1 MNDVKRTEA
10 TMQWT
15 AAIEQ
20 DALRVAR
27 LALAEDGERDLTSLV
42 VQAGR
47 ITAQGRLE
55 ARAETVLAGT
65 RYADAVARLAGIRL
79 EWMADD
85 GHRIQ
90 AGGIVGTLV
99 GDLAAVLRAERTIL
113 NLLQRA
119 SGIATTTRRYVDTVE
134 GTGCTILHTRKTAP
148 GLRLF
153 DVHAVLLGGGG
164 LHRLDLASTV
174 MIKDNHWAALARSGR
189 SLADAVQEARRLGA
203 QAVQV
208 EVETAEQMKLAC
220 AAGADRLLIDNQT
233 PERVKTWGSRA
244 RELKPAIEIE
254 ATGGISLKNVRRYA
268 EAGADFISVGAL
280 THSVVA
286 ADLALEIEPG
296 S

>member
-1 MNDVKRTEA
+1 ME
-10 TMQWT
+10 WT
-15 AAIEQ
+15 SVIEQ
-20 DALRVAR
+20 DAARLAR
-27 LALAEDGERDLTSLV
+27 LALAEDGERDLTSLAV
-42 VQAGR
+42 HAGR
-47 ITAQGRLE
+47 ITAQGRIE
-55 ARAETVLAGT
+55 ARSETVLAGC
-65 RYADAVARLAGIRL
+65 RYADAVARLVKIKL

-85 GHRIQ
+85 GRRIP

-99 GDLAAVLRAERTIL
+99 GDLGSILRAERTIL

-119 SGIATTTRRYVDTVE
+119 SGIATITRQYVDTVE
-134 GTGCTILHTRKTAP
+134 GTACTILHTRKTAP
-148 GLRLF
+148 GLRVF
-153 DVHAVLLGGGG
+153 DVHAVQLGGGG
-164 LHRLDLASTV
+164 LHRLDLAGIA
-174 MIKDNHWAALARSGR
+174 MIKDNHWAALARNGT

-208 EVETAEQMKLAC
+208 EVETAEQLKLAC

-233 PERVKTWGSRA
+233 PERLRTWGARA
-244 RELKPAIEIE
+244 RELRPGVEIE
-254 ATGGISLKNVRRYA
+254 ATGGISLKNVRRFA

>member
-1 MNDVKRTEA
+1 ME
-10 TMQWT
+10 WT
-15 AAIEQ
+15 SVIEQ
-20 DALRVAR
+20 DAARLAR
-27 LALAEDGERDLTSLV
+27 LALAEDGERDLTSLAV
-42 VQAGR
+42 HAGR
-47 ITAQGRLE
+47 ITAQGRIE
-55 ARAETVLAGT
+55 ARSETVLAGC
-65 RYADAVARLAGIRL
+65 RYADAVARLVKIKL

-85 GHRIQ
+85 GRRIP

-99 GDLAAVLRAERTIL
+99 GDLGSILRAERTIL

-119 SGIATTTRRYVDTVE
+119 SGIATITRQYVDTVE
-134 GTGCTILHTRKTAP
+134 GTACTILHTRKTAP
-148 GLRLF
+148 GLRVF
-153 DVHAVLLGGGG
+153 DAHAVQLGGGG
-164 LHRLDLASTV
+164 LHRLDLAGIA
-174 MIKDNHWAALARSGR
+174 MIKDNHWAALARNGT

-208 EVETAEQMKLAC
+208 EVETAEQLKLAC

-233 PERVKTWGSRA
+233 PERLRTWGARA
-244 RELKPAIEIE
+244 RELRPGVEIE
-254 ATGGISLKNVRRYA
+254 ATGGISLKNVRRFA

>member
-1 MNDVKRTEA
+1 MEWKSV
-10 TMQWT
+10 
-15 AAIEQ
+15 IEQ
-20 DALRVAR
+20 DAARLAR
-27 LALAEDGERDLTSLV
+27 LALAEDGERDLTSLAV
-42 VQAGR
+42 HAGR
-47 ITAQGRLE
+47 VTAQGRIE
-55 ARAETVLAGT
+55 ARSETVLAGC
-65 RYADAVARLAGIRL
+65 RYADAIAQLVKIKL

-85 GHRIQ
+85 GQRVP
-90 AGGIVGTLV
+90 ASGIVGVLV
-99 GDLAAVLRAERTIL
+99 GDLGSLLRAERSIL

-119 SGIATTTRRYVDTVE
+119 SGIATITRQFVDTVE

-148 GLRLF
+148 GLRVF
-153 DVHAVLLGGGG
+153 DVQAVLQGGGS
-164 LHRLDLASTV
+164 LHRLDLADTV
-174 MIKDNHWAALARSGR
+174 MIKDNHWAALARSGT

-203 QAVQV
+203 GAVQV
-208 EVETAEQMKLAC
+208 EVETAEQLRLAC

-233 PERVKTWGSRA
+233 PERLKTWGTHA
-244 RELKPAIEIE
+244 RELKPGIEIE

>member
-1 MNDVKRTEA
+1 ME
-10 TMQWT
+10 WT
-15 AAIEQ
+15 SVIEQ
-20 DALRVAR
+20 DAARLAR
-27 LALAEDGERDLTSLV
+27 LALAEDGERDLTSLAV
-42 VQAGR
+42 HAGR
-47 ITAQGRLE
+47 ITAQGRIE
-55 ARAETVLAGT
+55 ARSETVLAGC
-65 RYADAVARLAGIRL
+65 RYADAVARLVKIKL

-85 GHRIQ
+85 GRRIP

-99 GDLAAVLRAERTIL
+99 GDLGSILRAERTIL

-119 SGIATTTRRYVDTVE
+119 SGIATITRQYVDTVE
-134 GTGCTILHTRKTAP
+134 GTACTILHTRKTAP
-148 GLRLF
+148 GLRVF
-153 DVHAVLLGGGG
+153 DVHAVQLGGGG
-164 LHRLDLASTV
+164 LHRLDLAGIA
-174 MIKDNHWAALARSGR
+174 MIKDNHWAALARNGT

-208 EVETAEQMKLAC
+208 EVETAEQLKLAC

-233 PERVKTWGSRA
+233 PERLRTWGARA
-244 RELKPAIEIE
+244 RELRPGIEIE
-254 ATGGISLKNVRRYA
+254 ATGGISLKNVRRFA